1 MLGSQLQNIDSAS
14 TTTFDVSG
22 AKRTA
27 SGAAGAAR
35 RAPLDASAVGAS
47 QAMIVRTKLQAR
59 ASAASKPAETTAT
72 FRSSPASLGL
82 LRPDLPGKGFRT
94 SIQIL
99 HVCFMLRVRSV

>member
-82 LRPDLPGKGFRT
+82 LVAGSGPPICAARGCGGNGDG
-94 SIQIL
+94 S
-99 HVCFMLRVRSV
+99 